1 MFLAP
6 QLDAA
11 IKRFNVDMVQFVPF
25 WWGIKD
31 DNKMFELNCF
41 SVVIIASL
49 IKGVM

>member
-6 QLDAA
+6 QLDTA

-31 DNKMFELNCF
+31 DNKMFEFAL
-41 SVVIIASL
+41 VSL
-49 IKGVM
+49 L